1 MSHERLDLDHDR
13 SLIGVPDGRWAI
25 ATPALVID
33 LDRVEANLAYMA
45 DFAARH
51 NIKLRPH
58 AKTHKSVKLAARQRA
73 LGAIGICTARI
84 GEAEAL
90 AEGGIDDILITAPII
105 SAQAIDRLAVLA
117 MRNAGTKIVVD
128 HIDGARALN
137 DCAHSSDQIIDVLI
151 DLDIGLHR
159 TGLSPDQA
167 ALDLA
172 DLIAQM
178 PNLNLVGVQ
187 AYAGH
192 LMHVQNW
199 DERKEKLQAALTPVQ
214 NLIPL
219 LRDQGHKID
228 IITGG
233 GTGSFKIDVEIGLF
247 TELQV
252 GSYLFMDVD
261 YLAIDPGDQ
270 SAWPLQPALFV
281 QSCVISANAPGLV
294 TLDAGLKAFAT
305 DGPMPRVFE
314 GADPNLRYR
323 FMGDEQ
329 GALIRDEDAPLPKLG
344 DVVNLTIPHCD
355 PTVNL
360 YDFYHVVRGHTL
372 IDLWPI
378 EGRGRGR

>member
-1 MSHERLDLDHDR
+1 MPIERLDLDHDR

-45 DFAARH
+45 DYAARH
-51 NIKLRPH
+51 GIKLRPH
-58 AKTHKSVKLAARQRA
+58 AKTHKSVKLAERQRA
-73 LGAIGICTARI
+73 LGAIGICAARI

-117 MRNAGTKIVVD
+117 MRNAGTKIVID
-128 HIDGARALN
+128 HVNGARALN
-137 DCAHSSDQIIDVLI
+137 DCAQGSDQIIDVLI

-159 TGLSPDQA
+159 TGILPDQS
-167 ALDLA
+167 ALELA
-172 DLIAQM
+172 DTIAQL
-178 PNLNLVGVQ
+178 PHLNLVGVQ

-192 LMHVQNW
+192 LMHIQNW
-199 DERKEKLQAALTPVQ
+199 DERKAKLQSALEPVQ
-214 NLIPL
+214 KLIPL
-219 LRDQGHKID
+219 LRARGHSID

-233 GTGSFKIDVEIGLF
+233 GTGSFRIDVEIGLF
-247 TELQV
+247 TELQI

-270 SAWPLQPALFV
+270 SAWALQPALFV

-314 GADPNLRYR
+314 GADTNLRYR

-329 GALIRDEDAPLPKLG
+329 GALISDDGAPLPHLG
-344 DVVNLTIPHCD
+344 GIVSLTIPHCD

>member
-1 MSHERLDLDHDR
+1 MSIERLDLDHDR
-13 SLIGVPDGRWAI
+13 SLIGLADGRASI

-33 LDRVEANLAYMA
+33 LDRVEANLAFMA
-45 DFAARH
+45 DFAAVH
-51 NIKLRPH
+51 GVKLRPH
-58 AKTHKSVKLAARQRA
+58 AKTHKSIALAMRQRA
-73 LGAIGICTARI
+73 LGAIGISVARI

-90 AEGGIDDILITAPII
+90 AEGGVDNILITAPVI
-105 SAQAIDRLAVLA
+105 SAQAIDRVAVLS
-117 MRNAGTKIVVD
+117 MRSGGTKIVVD
-128 HIDGARALN
+128 HIDGARCLN
-137 DCAHSSDQIIDVLI
+137 DCAQASDQVIDVLI
-151 DLDIGLHR
+151 DLDVGLHR
-159 TGLSPDQA
+159 TGILPDQR

-172 DLIAQM
+172 DQIGRM
-178 PNLNLVGVQ
+178 PHLNLVGVQ

-192 LMHVQNW
+192 LMHVSNAA
-199 DERKEKLQAALTPVQ
+199 ERKAKLLAALAPVQ
-214 NLIPL
+214 ALIL
-219 LRDQGHKID
+219 ELKNRGHKID

-233 GTGSFKIDVEIGLF
+233 GTGSFQIDVEMGLF
-247 TELQV
+247 SELQT

-270 SAWPLQPALFV
+270 TAWPLQPALFV
-281 QSCVISANAPGLV
+281 QSTVISANAPGMV

-305 DGPMPRVFE
+305 DGPMPRIFE

-329 GALIRDEDAPLPKLG
+329 GALMGDAGQALPKLG
-344 DVVNLTIPHCD
+344 DVVSLTIPHCD

-372 IDLWPI
+372 IDLWPV